1 MLPRDYHRRVTS
13 STTSKGA
20 ATRALLS
27 LAIGSFGIGMTEFV
41 VMGLLPN
48 IARDLAPSAWAA
60 SPDDAIAQAGWLVS
74 LYALGVVVGAP
85 TIAGSVARFP
95 RHRVMIVLA
104 AALTF
109 FTVLTVIAP
118 TFELVAASRFL
129 AGLPHGAYFGIG
141 ALVAADALGP
151 GNRAKGVAFVL
162 TGLTIANVVG
172 VPLGTLLGQQV
183 GWRAAFAVVAAIF
196 LLATVSIAFFVPAH
210 PGMPGRRLRDE
221 LRVFR
226 LGQVW
231 FALGIGA
238 IGFGGFFAMYSYIA
252 PMITDVAGQPEWMVS
267 LVLVIVGIGMTVGN
281 IVGGAL
287 ADKDLRFWLRVG
299 LVALALA
306 SVGLAL
312 TAGWIVSLILFAFL
326 VAFCGA
332 ALSPSIQT
340 RLMDV
345 AEDNQSI
352 AAALNHSALNIGNSL
367 GAFLGGLVIAAGLG
381 LVAPAW
387 VGAVLALAGLVV
399 AVVSYRV
406 EDRSGRHPEHRMP
419 AAEAATTAITGSIPT
434 QG

>member
-1 MLPRDYHRRVTS
+1 MTS
-13 STTSKGA
+13 STTSRGA
-20 ATRALLS
+20 AMRALLS

-48 IARDLAPSAWAA
+48 IGRDLLPTAYAA
-60 SPDDAIAQAGWLVS
+60 SPDDAIAQAGWLIS

-104 AALTF
+104 AALAF
-109 FTVLTVIAP
+109 FTLLTVIAP

-141 ALVAADALGP
+141 ALVAADVLGP

-183 GWRAAFAVVAAIF
+183 GWRAAFAVVAGIF
-196 LLATVSIAFFVPAH
+196 ALATVCIAFFVPKH
-210 PGMPGRRLRDE
+210 PGTPGRRLRDE
-221 LRVFR
+221 MRVFR
-226 LGQVW
+226 IGQVW

-238 IGFGGFFAMYSYIA
+238 VGFGGFFAMYSYIA
-252 PMITDVAGQPEWMVS
+252 PMITDVAEQPEWAVS
-267 LVLVIVGIGMTVGN
+267 VVLVIVGIGMTIGN

-287 ADKDLRFWLRVG
+287 ADKDLRFWLFVG
-299 LVALALA
+299 LIALGVA

-312 TAGWIVSLILFAFL
+312 TAGWIVSLVLFAFL
-326 VAFCGA
+326 VAFCGS

-367 GAFLGGLVIAAGLG
+367 GAFLGGLAIAAGLG

-387 VGAVLALAGLVV
+387 VGAVLAIGGLAV
-399 AVVSYRV
+399 AFVAYRV
-406 EDRSGRHPEHRMP
+406 EDRSGRHPSHRVP
-419 AAEAATTAITGSIPT
+419 AAEAAQTAITGSIPT
-434 QG
+434 QR